1 MVILVL
7 CGCFTILSGQEQ
19 VLTEQVLTEPADYFG
34 FEPGTDR
41 KLFDYGEL
49 TGYMQKLAGES
60 PRIRMEEIGKSPM
73 GRPIYIAFISAA
85 ENIEQLDAMKQVNR
99 ELALNPDI
107 PSDRLEKYV
116 QDGKVFVLATLS
128 MHSGEV
134 GPSQSAPL
142 IAYDLAAT
150 EDEKKLEWLG
160 NVVYMMVPC
169 HNPDGMDMVVE
180 NYEKHAGTRYEGASL
195 PGVYHKYVGHD
206 NNRDFVIL
214 SQEDNRAISEIY
226 SLTWFPQVA
235 VEKHQMGVTGTRYY
249 VPPSHDPIA
258 ENVPAEVYSWG
269 GVFGQHMATD
279 MTSEGLAG
287 VSQHYLFDDYW
298 PGSTGTCIWKNV
310 IGFLTECA
318 SCRTATPVFVEPSE
332 LEVGGKGLSE
342 YKKSVNMLLPW
353 EGGWW
358 RLGDIVRYEE
368 VSTMS
373 ILKTASLYRED
384 ILRFRNAMCRQQVEK
399 GRTEA
404 PFYYILPA
412 GQHDPGEMADLVNLM
427 KEHGV
432 EVYEMGG
439 DLEIGGKNYYQGDVV
454 IPLAQSFRPFIR
466 EVMEKQEF
474 PQRHYTPGGELIRP
488 YDITSWSLPL
498 HRHVKA
504 DEIGT
509 RSRELEAGLSPIEGK
524 YDLSATIEMEVHAMI
539 LPASMNRS
547 YRAAFLALREGLRVE
562 RLNVDVELK
571 GKQFEMGSFL
581 VYSDAR
587 EKDDWERVLDEFGHP
602 PGLVSNK
609 RALDAD
615 PVSMPRI
622 ALVESYFHDMDAG
635 WTRFIF
641 DTYHI
646 PFTVLHPDEIT
657 GAELAQKFD
666 VIIFPDNDK
675 NVLMTGK
682 RKSGDDYYVGE
693 YHPDYVKGMEKEG
706 FEKLM
711 AFSAGGG
718 IIVAWGR
725 SCALFEGLLKSKKG
739 GGKEVDKEEFRL
751 PFRDIS
757 SGLSKEGLD
766 IPGSLLGV
774 DLLQDHPLTLG
785 MPGRIGV
792 FSRGR
797 PVFETSV
804 PIFDADR
811 RVIGRFPEK
820 DVLMSGYAEGEEKLE
835 NKAAMIWIRKGK
847 GQFVFFGFY
856 PQFRASTQASFKLLF
871 NSLLLDKIEE

>member
-1 MVILVL
+1 
-7 CGCFTILSGQEQ
+7 
-19 VLTEQVLTEPADYFG
+19 
-34 FEPGTDR
+34 
-41 KLFDYGEL
+41 
-49 TGYMQKLAGES
+49 
-60 PRIRMEEIGKSPM
+60 
-73 GRPIYIAFISAA
+73 
-85 ENIEQLDAMKQVNR
+85 
-99 ELALNPDI
+99 
-107 PSDRLEKYV
+107 
-116 QDGKVFVLATLS
+116 
-128 MHSGEV
+128 
-134 GPSQSAPL
+134 
-142 IAYDLAAT
+142 
-150 EDEKKLEWLG
+150 
-160 NVVYMMVPC
+160 
-169 HNPDGMDMVVE
+169 
-180 NYEKHAGTRYEGASL
+180 
-195 PGVYHKYVGHD
+195 
-206 NNRDFVIL
+206 
-214 SQEDNRAISEIY
+214 
-226 SLTWFPQVA
+226 
-235 VEKHQMGVTGTRYY
+235 
-249 VPPSHDPIA
+249 
-258 ENVPAEVYSWG
+258 
-269 GVFGQHMATD
+269 MATD
-279 MTSEGLAG
+279 MTSDGLAG

-332 LEVGGKGLSE
+332 IEVGGKGLSE

-368 VSTMS
+368 ASTMS

-384 ILRFRNAMCRQQVEK
+384 ILRFRNAMCRQQVEEGK
-399 GRTEA
+399 TEA

-427 KEHGV
+427 KQHGV

-439 DLEIGGKNYYQGDVV
+439 DLEIGGRNYHQGDVV
-454 IPLAQSFRPFIR
+454 IPLAQPFRPFIK

-474 PQRHYTPGGELIRP
+474 PQRHYTPDGGLIRP

-509 RSRELEAGLSPIEGK
+509 RSRELEAGLSPVEGK

-547 YRAAFLALREGLRVE
+547 YRAVFLALREGLRVE

-571 GKQFEMGSFL
+571 GTQFEKGSFL

-587 EKDDWERVLDEFGHP
+587 EKDAWERVLDEFGYP

-635 WTRFIF
+635 WTRYVF

-646 PFTVLHPDEIT
+646 PFTVLHPDEIA
-657 GAELAQKFD
+657 GADLAETFD

-682 RKSGDDYYVGE
+682 RKSGDDYYVGD
-693 YHPDYVKGMEKEG
+693 YHPDFVKGMEKEG
-706 FEKLM
+706 FEKLLD
-711 AFSAGGG
+711 FSARGG

-725 SCALFEGLLKSKKG
+725 SCALFEGLLKHKKEG
-739 GGKEVDKEEFRL
+739 RKESVEEEYQL

-766 IPGSLLGV
+766 IPGSLLAV
-774 DLLQDHPLTLG
+774 DLLKDHPLTLG

-804 PIFDADR
+804 PVFDEDR

-820 DVLMSGYAEGEEKLE
+820 EVLMSGYAEGEEKLE
-835 NKAAMIWIRKGK
+835 NKAAMVWIRKGR
-847 GQFVFFGFY
+847 GQYVFFGFY
-856 PQFRASTQASFKLLF
+856 PQFRASTQATFKLLF
-871 NSLLLDKIEE
+871 NSLLLDKFEE

>member
-1 MVILVL
+1 VILVL
-7 CGCFTILSGQEQ
+7 CGFFSVVSGQEQ
-19 VLTEQVLTEPADYFG
+19 VLTKPADYFG

-41 KLFDYGEL
+41 KLFDYEEL
-49 TGYMQKLAGES
+49 TGYMQKLDEES

-73 GRPIYIAFISAA
+73 GKPMYIAFISAA
-85 ENIEQLDAMKQVNR
+85 ENLLKLDGMKQANR
-99 ELALNPDI
+99 ELAMNPDI
-107 PSDRLEKYV
+107 PADTLEKYV
-116 QDGKVFVLATLS
+116 RDGKVFVLATLS

-142 IAYDLAAT
+142 IAYDLAT
-150 EDEKKLEWLG
+150 TQDEKKLEWLE

-180 NYEKHAGTRYEGASL
+180 NYRKHTGTRYEGASL

-258 ENVPAEVYSWG
+258 EIVPAGVYSWA

-332 LEVGGKGLSE
+332 IEVGGKGLSE

-368 VSTMS
+368 TSTMS

-432 EVYEMGG
+432 EVYEMNV
-439 DLEIGGKNYYQGDVV
+439 DLEIGGRNYHQGDVV

-474 PQRHYTPGGELIRP
+474 PQRHYTPDGELIRP
-488 YDITSWSLPL
+488 YDITSWSLPM

-504 DEIGT
+504 DEIRT

-524 YDLSATIEMEVHAMI
+524 YDLSATIEMEVHAII

-571 GKQFEMGSFL
+571 GKQFEKGSFL
-581 VYSDAR
+581 VYFDAR
-587 EKDDWERVLDEFGHP
+587 EKDSWERVLDEFGYP

-635 WTRFIF
+635 WTRYIF

-646 PFTVLHPDEIT
+646 PFTVLHPDEIA
-657 GAELAQKFD
+657 GAELAETFD

-682 RKSGDDYYVGE
+682 RKSGDDYYVGD

-725 SCALFEGLLKSKKG
+725 SSALFEGLLKIKKENK
-739 GGKEVDKEEFRL
+739 KETAEEEFQL
-751 PFRDIS
+751 PFRNIS
-757 SGLSKEGLD
+757 SDLTKEGLD
-766 IPGSLLGV
+766 IPGSLLAV
-774 DLLQDHPLTLG
+774 DLLRDHPLTLG
-785 MPGRIGV
+785 MPGRVGV

-804 PIFDADR
+804 PFFDTDR

-820 DVLMSGYAEGEEKLE
+820 EVLMSGYAKGEEKLE

-871 NSLLLDKIEE
+871 NSLLLDTYQE